1 MRATVVHPY
10 EPSAS
15 ATVPA
20 PNRRRPAVGPPR
32 WVNRLVI
39 RILRSSLHPL
49 LGRALAL
56 VTVTG
61 RRTGKPIT
69 VPVMYARRGEDLVVL
84 VAHAARKRWWR
95 NLEGSADVG
104 VTLHGRR
111 LGMRATVL
119 TQDPERAEALRV
131 YLERFPKAHGQV
143 AATDVVV
150 RFSPTTVHRLPATGA
165 KRPAARSARRLAA
178 GLIALAFGLACVSLL
193 GPLTGGPVEYHV
205 GETLRNQTIGLDA
218 VSLFV
223 IAPLALLAATLIMR
237 GRIAGRL
244 LTLGIGAYTA
254 YMFVQYVVGP
264 EYLSRPG
271 DNQLLFP
278 LYLALFSLGWI
289 LALAAWLSVDV
300 EKLPATPRRNRL
312 LGRVVLPVFAFL
324 AFSRYLPA
332 LADAMSVH
340 PADPGYAAGPT
351 FFWAIAL
358 LDLGVFLPA
367 TAATCVGLARRTAWA
382 SKALYL
388 VVGWF
393 GLVGPAVAAMAIAMT
408 VNHDPNATMAGAVS
422 MTVLGLAFAALAVA
436 LYRPLLRP
444 RPE

>member
-1 MRATVVHPY
+1 MFFFFFFFFNDTATTEIY
-10 EPSAS
+10 
-15 ATVPA
+15 T
-20 PNRRRPAVGPPR
+20 
-32 WVNRLVI
+32 L
-39 RILRSSLHPL
+39 SLHD
-49 LGRALAL
+49 AL
-56 VTVTG
+56 
-61 RRTGKPIT
+61 PI
-69 VPVMYARRGEDLVVL
+69 
-84 VAHAARKRWWR
+84 
-95 NLEGSADVG
+95 
-104 VTLHGRR
+104 
-111 LGMRATVL
+111 
-119 TQDPERAEALRV
+119 
-131 YLERFPKAHGQV
+131 
-143 AATDVVV
+143 
-150 RFSPTTVHRLPATGA
+150 
-165 KRPAARSARRLAA
+165 
-178 GLIALAFGLACVSLL
+178 
-193 GPLTGGPVEYHV
+193 
-205 GETLRNQTIGLDA
+205 
-218 VSLFV
+218 
-223 IAPLALLAATLIMR
+223 
-237 GRIAGRL
+237 
-244 LTLGIGAYTA
+244 
-254 YMFVQYVVGP
+254 
-264 EYLSRPG
+264 
-271 DNQLLFP
+271 QLLFP